1 MSAIRSFHMGCRNGD
16 SITNNLSLKFLIEGM
31 EITRPK
37 ERHIWPSWDLP
48 TVLKYLNESPF
59 EPLQSAPIR
68 SLAMKT
74 LFLIALASGKRCSEL
89 HALAIGKCAIFS
101 NAGVTLYFRPGF
113 LVKNERSNFSAKPIF
128 LPYFNKNKT
137 RNHRLSCPVRAL
149 KWYIDRTQNIRGTT
163 EQLFI
168 INVKPF
174 RAASKVTL
182 AGWLVET
189 IKNSKALLGEGKPRA
204 HSVRG
209 FSASWAHANG
219 VSINEILNTVSWRS
233 DSTFTKVYMK
243 DIETRSAPGRYATRI
258 LESSAT
264 EVNSN
269 K

>member
-1 MSAIRSFHMGCRNGD
+1 MSPLLIIFRVY
-16 SITNNLSLKFLIEGM
+16 LSQYSYTL
-31 EITRPK
+31 R
-37 ERHIWPSWDLP
+37 LP
-48 TVLKYLNESPF
+48 TTE
-59 EPLQSAPIR
+59 
-68 SLAMKT
+68 
-74 LFLIALASGKRCSEL
+74 
-89 HALAIGKCAIFS
+89 
-101 NAGVTLYFRPGF
+101 FRIYSCN
-113 LVKNERSNFSAKPIF
+113 L
-128 LPYFNKNKT
+128 
-137 RNHRLSCPVRAL
+137 LSCPVRAL